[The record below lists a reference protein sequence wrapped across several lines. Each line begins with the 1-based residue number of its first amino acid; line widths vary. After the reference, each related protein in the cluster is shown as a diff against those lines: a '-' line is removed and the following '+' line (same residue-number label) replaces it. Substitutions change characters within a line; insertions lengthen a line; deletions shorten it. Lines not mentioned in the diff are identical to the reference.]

1 MLPEGITVS
10 GKATGVAPTLL
21 NPFYTKQ
28 ERVKMAK
35 TGSKQ
40 GLPAQVKNKNI
51 TPAYFN
57 NVFGI
62 TPTGPNVNNKSVDGP
77 IRALIT
83 QAATITANQNIRE
96 DAMSNSSNPFDVIAL
111 IGDGKSE
118 LMFSKDTPGS
128 NVNKEFFNKQA
139 ADTLRNYG
147 NAGYTNDI
155 DYIDATVENIVEQTA
170 LNQNRN
176 LPQGLRYQQDI
187 KQSNQAKSKNSSLQ

>member
-1 MLPEGITVS
+1 
-10 GKATGVAPTLL
+10 
-21 NPFYTKQ
+21 
-28 ERVKMAK
+28 
-35 TGSKQ
+35 
-40 GLPAQVKNKNI
+40 
-51 TPAYFN
+51 
-57 NVFGI
+57 
-62 TPTGPNVNNKSVDGP
+62 
-77 IRALIT
+77 
-83 QAATITANQNIRE
+83 
-96 DAMSNSSNPFDVIAL
+96 MSNSSNPFDVIAL

-187 KQSNQAKSKNSSLQ
+187 KQAESTPSTIKNLITPNGVWIGPKLYDDTGNGYGTINQTQRDYVQQTVDVGSDSIGISPPRAGVPTSGVCGCCLFC